1 MNKKLYFIL
10 LFTIFFIAILLFSNS
25 CSNKSNKTVYIKS
38 YKVILKNTNNDIINL
53 ANNNNEIFYYNTRHQ
68 KVFLKN
74 VISDDKGCIRKQTI
88 SIPKNVKKIY
98 FNHWLS
104 NKKLGT
110 IIDKNGKKVKVSS
123 NVDISDNTISYNNKI
138 NLVNNAHKTYLYA
151 NTWNIY
157 QNLLND
163 QKNAV
168 NYTISELKK
177 NKNIYFKKI
186 YFKPIKIMCNFN
198 DKNSGALT
206 TCTHSQ
212 GILKKNEKYIIVNL
226 KNNDSLVDSLKVYL
240 SHEWAHWNMYQSIG
254 KKGMTVSSYKTHL
267 SYNNNQ
273 NVSYKEGWALF
284 QANRST
290 WGYNMNTKLDTT
302 VQTSNF
308 KNHKFGN
315 KQKLFGKST
324 NATVYNVLRDFYDLE
339 NIEEGKN
346 DQYNIAEDVFNNHSY
361 TNKQKE
367 QLSNGLLFL
376 AMFNSKA
383 TTLEKLIFY
392 LDKNFVNDKT
402 SFKNVLKINGLNENG
417 QFTLDK
423 NNHPINNH

>member
-74 VISDDKGCIRKQTI
+74 VISDDKGRIRKQTI

-110 IIDKNGKKVKVSS
+110 IIDKNGKKIKVSS

-186 YFKPIKIMCNFN
+186 YFKPI
-198 DKNSGALT
+198 
-206 TCTHSQ
+206 
-212 GILKKNEKYIIVNL
+212 
-226 KNNDSLVDSLKVYL
+226 
-240 SHEWAHWNMYQSIG
+240 